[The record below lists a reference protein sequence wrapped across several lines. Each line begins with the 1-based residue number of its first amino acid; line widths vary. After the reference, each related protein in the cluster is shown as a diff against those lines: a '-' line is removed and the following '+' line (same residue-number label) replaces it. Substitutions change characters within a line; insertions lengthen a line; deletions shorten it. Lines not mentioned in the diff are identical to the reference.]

1 MATEDKNTTATE
13 LEQHFQEEVHIQ
25 EYHVVEHTITD
36 SLEPAA

>member
-1 MATEDKNTTATE
+1 MDTEDKNTMATE

-25 EYHVVEHTITD
+25 EYHAVEHTSMA